1 MDRLERM
8 DRRVRY
14 SAGGAVA
21 FVGVLLLV
29 VGWYL
34 ISGEAVAA
42 KQLPYLAS
50 ASLPGAV
57 LVVCGFVFAV
67 SGPTERDAEAAR
79 RIAELHALLTEA
91 VAAPGA
97 GEPHEAAE
105 TAETA
110 GGPGATGSPA
120 TSGPAASGPA
130 ASGPAASGP
139 AASGPA
145 ASTDS

>member
-8 DRRVRY
+8 DRRARY
-14 SAGGAVA
+14 SAGGAAA

-29 VGWYL
+29 LGWYL
-34 ISGEAVAA
+34 ISGEAIAA

-67 SGPTERDAEAAR
+67 TGPTDRDAEAAR

-91 VAAPGA
+91 VGAPGA
-97 GEPHEAAE
+97 PGAAGAAAAAGAAE
-105 TAETA
+105 TGETS
-110 GGPGATGSPA
+110 GGPG
-120 TSGPAASGPA
+120 TSGSSAASGPA
-130 ASGPAASGP
+130 ASA
-139 AASGPA
+139 
-145 ASTDS
+145 DS